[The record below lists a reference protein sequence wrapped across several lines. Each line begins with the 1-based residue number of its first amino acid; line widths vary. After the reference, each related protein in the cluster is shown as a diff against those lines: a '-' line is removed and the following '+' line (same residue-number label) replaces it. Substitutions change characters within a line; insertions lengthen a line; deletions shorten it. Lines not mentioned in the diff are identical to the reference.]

1 MKKILIL
8 TNHSFMLWQFRR
20 ELIAALMEQGNTVVI
35 GTPFGDRVE
44 DFRSLG
50 IKMIDTP
57 LHRRGMNPVEDSQLL
72 IRYFRILRSEKPDL
86 VITYSIKPNIYAGFA
101 CRMLGIPYCA
111 NVQGL
116 GTAFQKKVMAA
127 LVTGMYRAA
136 LKKSK
141 TVFFENSANAD
152 LFVQKGIIPME
163 KRCVLNGAGINLEFH
178 TVQPY
183 PETSPVHF
191 LYLGRLMKEKGIGDL
206 FEAATQLHRE
216 GYSFHLDLVGFY
228 EDAYNEAARQLEQAG
243 IATFHGFQP
252 NPQSYYKAAH
262 CVVLPSYHEGMSNVL
277 LEAAATGRPVI
288 TSDIPGCREAVI
300 PGESGLLCT
309 AQDTLSLKDAMKRF
323 LSFSPAERAEMGRRG
338 REYMESRFDKKT
350 VVETTLRALL

>member
-20 ELIAALMEQGNTVVI
+20 ELITALMEQGNTIVI

-57 LHRRGMNPVEDSQLL
+57 LHRRGINPAEDFRLL
-72 IRYFRILRSEKPDL
+72 VRYFRILRSEKPEL

-101 CRMLGIPYCA
+101 CRMLGIPCCA

-116 GTAFQKKVMAA
+116 GTAFQKKPMAA
-127 LVTGMYRAA
+127 LVTMMYRTG
-136 LKKSK
+136 LKRAK
-141 TVFFENSANAD
+141 TVFFENSANAE
-152 LFVQKGIIPME
+152 LFVQKGIIPRE
-163 KRCVLNGAGINLEFH
+163 KQCVLKGAGINLEAFPAR
-178 TVQPY
+178 PY
-183 PETSPVHF
+183 PEGSPVHF
-191 LYLGRLMKEKGIGDL
+191 LYLGRLMKEKGIGEL
-206 FEAATQLHRE
+206 FDAAKQLHEE
-216 GYSFHLDLVGFY
+216 GFSFHLDLVGFY
-228 EDAYNEAARQLEQAG
+228 EEEYREAAAQLEQLG

-252 NPQSYYKAAH
+252 DPRPYYAGAH

-288 TSDIPGCREAVI
+288 ASNIPGCREAVI
-300 PGESGLLCT
+300 PGESGLLCQPRNT
-309 AQDTLSLKDAMKRF
+309 GSLMDAMKQF
-323 LSFSPAERAEMGRRG
+323 LALAPAERAEMGRRG
-338 REYMESRFDKKT
+338 REHMQTRFDKKS
-350 VVETTLRALL
+350 VVEETLRALQ